1 MSIVDRLRLL
11 VVGAFCCMLIGANGC
26 GPQPA
31 PVPPG
36 ALGGFPSFGGFAP
49 FVGGA
54 GAGGQN
60 PEGGRPGVG
69 GEVSTGGATATGG
82 APQADIQWPEC
93 APASQKIK
101 KQNLDELRKRLGRHR
116 DGPITKRA
124 KASYTVVAGLAD
136 AFWLPLAP
144 TIDQLDLGSCT
155 GNAAVQV
162 RVSKPWTWVG
172 TLDPLELEKL
182 AISIYSG
189 ATRRDPFEGAYPP
202 DDTGSN
208 GASAM
213 AELKSRGLISGWTSV
228 VTFEGLQRALQSGP
242 CVMGSNWYTGM
253 FSPDRCGQLSL
264 TGVNEGGHETTAKGV
279 QFSTKRI
286 LFQNSWGNEW
296 GAALPSGQAGFFWLK
311 FGDVQRLMNEGA
323 EFECPTV
330 AISTATMKPAN
341 DNEFAIPWREAS

>member
-1 MSIVDRLRLL
+1 MTARDRFAWFL
-11 VVGAFCCMLIGANGC
+11 VGFIAICSVGANGC
-26 GPQPA
+26 GPQPT
-31 PVPPG
+31 PVPPSS
-36 ALGGFPSFGGFAP
+36 LGGFPSFGGASP

-54 GAGGQN
+54 NPGSGGATSSTSSAVAGQ
-60 PEGGRPGVG
+60 PSVG
-69 GEVSTGGATATGG
+69 GSTATGG
-82 APQADIQWPEC
+82 SPQVDIQWPGC
-93 APASQKIK
+93 APASQKLK
-101 KQNLDELRKRLGRHR
+101 KQNLDDLRKRLGRHR
-116 DGPITKRA
+116 FGPITKRA
-124 KASYTVVAGLAD
+124 KASYTVVTGLVD

-162 RVSKPWTWVG
+162 RVSKPWTWSG

-182 AISIYSG
+182 AVSIYSG
-189 ATRRDPFEGAYPP
+189 ATRRDPFDGMYPP

-208 GASAM
+208 GASVM
-213 AELKSRGLISGWTSV
+213 AEMRDRGLISGWTPV

-242 CVMGSNWYTGM
+242 CIMGSNWYTGM

-264 TGVNEGGHETTAKGV
+264 SGLNEGGHETTVKGV

-330 AISTATMKPAN
+330 SVGRSSPAN
-341 DNEFAIPWREAS
+341 DNAFADPWREAS